1 MVILHSYVKLPE
13 GTFRDGFDRKFHHV
27 QHEFP
32 HSTKKTPTEGLKRG
46 SAQQKEDALAP
57 FLGLS

>member
-1 MVILHSYVKLPE
+1 MW
-13 GTFRDGFDRKFHHV
+13 KFHHV
-27 QHEFP
+27 VHHEFP
-32 HSTKKTPTEGLKRG
+32 QVSTKKTPTEGLKRG